1 MTPNIFWCAITRCAT
16 ITAAAGYELASVVL
30 NGKEMGK
37 VEKLTG
43 LKTGDKATITFR
55 AKAGEK
61 DGKEETD
68 KKAVV
73 EQVGKA
79 GLTARSARTAKKN
92 VKLVVKS
99 DLKAIT
105 DAGYTVE
112 YKFYR
117 STKKSAGYK
126 AVLTKKAP
134 TYVNTYGK
142 KGMLYYY
149 KVKVM
154 VYDKDGNL
162 TAQTALKQCKYAS
175 RLWTK

>member
-1 MTPNIFWCAITRCAT
+1 
-16 ITAAAGYELASVVL
+16 
-30 NGKEMGK
+30 MGK

-43 LKTGDKATITFR
+43 LKTGDKVTITFR

-68 KKAVV
+68 KMIAREVSK
-73 EQVGKA
+73 
-79 GLTARSARTAKKN
+79 LRMTARSARTAKKN
-92 VKLVVKS
+92 VKLVVKG

-105 DAGYTVE
+105 DAGYTVK

-126 AVLTKKAP
+126 AMLTKKAP
-134 TYVNTYGK
+134 IYVNTYGK
-142 KGMLYYY
+142 KGTMYYY
-149 KVKVM
+149 KARVM
-154 VYDKDGNL
+154 IYDKDGNFV
-162 TAQTALKQCKYAS
+162 AQTALKQCKYAN

>member
-1 MTPNIFWCAITRCAT
+1 MRYGLTAT
-16 ITAAAGYELASVVL
+16 ITPNAGMMIDKVML
-30 NGKEMGK
+30 NGKDMGA
-37 VEKLTG
+37 LTVVKG
-43 LKTGDKATITFR
+43 IKTGDKLAVSFKQTAEEK
-55 AKAGEK
+55 AKM
-61 DGKEETD
+61 D
-68 KKAVV
+68 KAVA
-73 EQVGKA
+73 EQVAKA

-99 DLKAIT
+99 DLEGII

-126 AVLTKKAP
+126 VMKTGKSGI
-134 TYVNTYGK
+134 YINTYGK
-142 KGMLYYY
+142 KGTLYYY
-149 KVKVM
+149 KVKVI

-162 TAQTALKQCKYAS
+162 TAQSALKQCKYAS